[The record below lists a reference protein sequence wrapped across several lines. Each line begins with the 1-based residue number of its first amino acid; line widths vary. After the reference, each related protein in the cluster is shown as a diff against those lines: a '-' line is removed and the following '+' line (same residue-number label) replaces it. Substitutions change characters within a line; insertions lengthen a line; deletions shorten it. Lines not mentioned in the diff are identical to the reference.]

1 MPIMTN
7 FPFFRML
14 LGDIDSLRTSL
25 ETLLLHVTTSSV
37 VDAIFP
43 LAQETP
49 QALVQSLAV
58 VSHTDNYH
66 ILTIPQVE
74 THSPSLTLASVTSH
88 ETHSLLFGLTT
99 TTQTVIT

>member
-25 ETLLLHVTTSSV
+25 ETLLLQVTTSSV
-37 VDAIFP
+37 VDMFFP
-43 LAQETP
+43 LVQETP
-49 QALVQSLAV
+49 QALAQSLAV

-74 THSPSLTLASVTSH
+74 VHTPSLALAGVVSH
-88 ETHSLLFGLTT
+88 ETHSLLFGLST
-99 TTQTVIT
+99 TTQTVIS